1 MRVASVLGYARKTYV
16 ITAENISALTYG
28 LLGAFL
34 QTHGESDILRLLSK
48 LEYKFQDK
56 ENSEDIFSFGSAMED
71 FICVAFVLD
80 RNIITYGYAW
90 WWMGTGKYLESCRYN
105 MGMLG
110 SGRQYLNLEDL
121 QYGYLGVDGKWQDLQ
136 SMLW

>member
-34 QTHGESDILRLLSK
+34 QTHGESDILRLFNLS
-48 LEYKFQDK
+48 YKYYKDDSMLSADLK
-56 ENSEDIFSFGSAMED
+56 SNTTEDASAYDFME
-71 FICVAFVLD
+71 VL
-80 RNIITYGYAW
+80 ITYGYAW